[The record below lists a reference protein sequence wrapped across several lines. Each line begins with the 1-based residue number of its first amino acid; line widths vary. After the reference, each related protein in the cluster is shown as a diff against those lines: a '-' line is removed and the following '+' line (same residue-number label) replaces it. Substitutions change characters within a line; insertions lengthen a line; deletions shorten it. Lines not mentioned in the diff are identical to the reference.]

1 MLEMNLPGSRMQ
13 VRNARVEADM
23 FRARAVIG
31 FLLIVICLG
40 TLVSRYV
47 FLQVYRGTEFSETSD
62 KQRISVR
69 SVAPS
74 RGLIYDRNGVLL
86 ADNVAAFRLEI
97 VPEAVEGGRKGM
109 EHLLAELG
117 DVVAISTDDIEHF
130 RNARAK
136 KKAFESV
143 PLRLKLSEDEIARFS
158 VNRWRFPGVE
168 VVPYLTRAYPLGP
181 LFAHAIGYVGRIDLN
196 ELVKLDPN
204 LYAGATHI
212 GKTGVERWYEDE
224 LHGAPGSETVEV
236 GADGRVRR
244 KLDYVSPTPGK
255 NLYLSIDA
263 RLQRAT
269 EEALG
274 ARLGAAV
281 AIDPRNGEVL
291 ALVSEPD
298 FDGNLFVNGIAQT
311 DYAQLMQDPRKP
323 LLNRAIAGGFI
334 PGSTIKP
341 YAAAAGLELGVR
353 TPSDTVV
360 STGEYHI
367 PGQARGYRD
376 DFPAGRVD
384 LKLALAWSVNTYF
397 YSLAYEM
404 GIDRFSGFLGKF
416 GFGAKT
422 GIDVAGE
429 AVGVLPSAEWLRAT
443 RNQPWYAGYTV
454 NVGFGQGFWVVTPIQ
469 LAHALTVIAA
479 KGANR
484 PPHVLRATQAGIGAP
499 VQPVP
504 LPMPGPNVGTHAG
517 TWKAIEEG
525 MWLAVNG
532 PPPSTVSGLGKEFPY
547 AIAGKTGTA
556 ERFSRFDET
565 WTSIA
570 TSSAERHQ
578 VLFECFTPAEDPR
591 IAVVVALEAGHS
603 GASDAAPIAR
613 KILDA
618 WLKYDDDA
626 PAPRVAEATQ

>member
-1 MLEMNLPGSRMQ
+1 MTLPGARMQ
-13 VRNARVEADM
+13 LRNARADAET
-23 FRARAVIG
+23 FRTRAIVG
-31 FLLIVICLG
+31 FLVIVLCLAA
-40 TLVSRYV
+40 LVSRYV
-47 FLQVYRGTEFSETSD
+47 FLQIYRGAEFAQSSD
-62 KQRISVR
+62 QQRISVR

-74 RGLIYDRNGVLL
+74 RGLIFDRNGVLL
-86 ADNVAAFRLEI
+86 ADNIAAFRLEV
-97 VPEAVEGGRKGM
+97 VPEAVAGGPKGLDK
-109 EHLLAELG
+109 LLAELG
-117 DVVAISTDDIEHF
+117 DVVAISADDIERF
-130 RNARAK
+130 KVARAK

-143 PLRLKLSEDEIARFS
+143 PLRLKLSEDEIARFA
-158 VNRWRFPGVE
+158 VDRWRFPGVE
-168 VVPYLTRAYPLGP
+168 VVPYLTRAYPLRS
-181 LFAHAIGYVGRIDLN
+181 LFAHTVGYVGRIDMN
-196 ELVKLDPN
+196 ELVKLDAN
-204 LYAGATHI
+204 DYAGTTHI

-224 LHGAPGSETVEV
+224 LHGTPGSETVEV
-236 GADGRVRR
+236 DVGGRVR
-244 KLDYVSPTPGK
+244 KQLDRVAPISGK
-255 NLYLSIDA
+255 NLYLSIDS
-263 RLQRAT
+263 RLQRAA

-274 ARLGAAV
+274 GRLGAAV

-291 ALVSEPD
+291 AMVSEPD
-298 FDGNLFVNGIAQT
+298 FDGNLFVNGIGQA
-311 DYAQLMQDPRKP
+311 DYTQLTQDPRKP

-429 AVGVLPSAEWLRAT
+429 LPGVLPSAEWLRAT

-484 PPHVLRATQAGIGAP
+484 PPHVLRATQSGMGAP
-499 VQPVP
+499 VQPAP
-504 LPMPGPNVGTHAG
+504 LPMPGPSVGKRAD

-532 PPPSTVSGLGKEFPY
+532 PPPSTVSGLGKDFPY

-556 ERFSRFDET
+556 ERYSRYDET

-578 VLFECFTPAEDPR
+578 VLFECFTPAEEPR
-591 IAVVVALEAGHS
+591 IAVVVALEAGKS
-603 GASDAAPIAR
+603 GASDAAPVAR

-626 PAPRVAEATQ
+626 PATPARVAQQ

>member
-1 MLEMNLPGSRMQ
+1 
-13 VRNARVEADM
+13 
-23 FRARAVIG
+23 
-31 FLLIVICLG
+31 
-40 TLVSRYV
+40 
-47 FLQVYRGTEFSETSD
+47 
-62 KQRISVR
+62 
-69 SVAPS
+69 
-74 RGLIYDRNGVLL
+74 
-86 ADNVAAFRLEI
+86 
-97 VPEAVEGGRKGM
+97 
-109 EHLLAELG
+109 
-117 DVVAISTDDIEHF
+117 
-130 RNARAK
+130 
-136 KKAFESV
+136 V

-158 VNRWRFPGVE
+158 VSRWRFPGVD
-168 VVPYLTRAYPLGP
+168 VVPYLTRVYPLGT
-181 LFAHAIGYVGRIDLN
+181 LFAHTVGYVSRIDMN

-204 LYAGATHI
+204 EYASTTHI
-212 GKTGVERWYEDE
+212 GKTGIERWYESE
-224 LHGAPGSETVEV
+224 LHGSPGSETVEV
-236 GADGRVRR
+236 NADGRVMHW
-244 KLDYVSPTPGK
+244 LDRTPPTPGK

-263 RLQRAT
+263 RLQRAA

-291 ALVSEPD
+291 AMVSEPE
-298 FDGNLFVNGIAQT
+298 FDGNLFVNGISQA
-311 DYAQLMQDPRKP
+311 DYTLLTQDSRKP
-323 LLNRAIAGGFI
+323 LLNRAIAGAFI

-341 YAAAAGLELGVR
+341 YVAAAGLELGVR

-367 PGQARGYRD
+367 PGQKRGYRD

-397 YSLAYEM
+397 YSLAYEL
-404 GIDRFSGFLGKF
+404 GIDRFSGFLAKF

-422 GIDVAGE
+422 GIDIAGE
-429 AVGVLPSAEWLRAT
+429 AVGVLPSAEWLRET
-443 RNQPWYAGYTV
+443 RDQPWYAGYTV
-454 NVGFGQGFWVVTPIQ
+454 NAGFGQGFWVITPVQ
-469 LAHALTVIAA
+469 LAHALSIVAA

-484 PPHVLRATQAGIGAP
+484 PPHVLRATQSGVGAP
-499 VQPVP
+499 VQAAP
-504 LPMPGPNVGTHAG
+504 LPIPGPNVGTHAN

-532 PPPSTVSGLGKEFPY
+532 PPPSTVSGLGKDFPY

-556 ERFSRFDET
+556 ERFSRYDET

-570 TSSAERHQ
+570 TSSADRHQ

-591 IAVVVALEAGHS
+591 IAVVVALETGHS

-618 WLKYDDDA
+618 WLKYGDDT
-626 PAPRVAEATQ
+626 PAPRVAETGQ

>member
-1 MLEMNLPGSRMQ
+1 MQ
-13 VRNARVEADM
+13 IKNARAEAET
-23 FRARAVIG
+23 FSTRAIIG
-31 FLLIVICLG
+31 FLVIVLCLAA
-40 TLVSRYV
+40 LVSRFV
-47 FLQVYRGTEFSETSD
+47 FLQMFRGAEFAQTSD

-74 RGLIYDRNGVLL
+74 RGLIYDRNGMLL
-86 ADNVAAFRLEI
+86 ADNIAAFRLE
-97 VPEAVEGGRKGM
+97 VMPEAIEGGPK
-109 EHLLAELG
+109 HLDKLLASLG
-117 DVVAISTDDIEHF
+117 DVIAISDDDIERF
-130 RNARAK
+130 KSARTK
-136 KKAFESV
+136 KKAFEGV

-158 VNRWRFPGVE
+158 VNRWRFQGVE
-168 VVPYLTRAYPLGP
+168 IVPYLTRVYPLGT
-181 LFAHAIGYVGRIDLN
+181 LFAHTIGYVSRIDMN

-204 LYAGATHI
+204 EYAGTTHI
-212 GKTGVERWYEDE
+212 GKTGIERWYESE

-236 GADGRVRR
+236 NADGRVVRT
-244 KLDYVSPTPGK
+244 LDRVAPTPGK

-263 RLQRAT
+263 RLQRAA

-281 AIDPRNGEVL
+281 VIDPRNGEVL
-291 ALVSEPD
+291 AMVSEPA
-298 FDGNLFVNGIAQT
+298 FDSNLFVNGISRT
-311 DYAQLMQDPRKP
+311 DYATLTQDPRKP

-341 YAAAAGLELGVR
+341 YVAAAGLELGVR

-376 DFPAGRVD
+376 DFAAGRVD

-404 GIDRFSGFLGKF
+404 GIDRLSGFLAKF

-422 GIDVAGE
+422 GIDIAGE

-443 RNQPWYAGYTV
+443 RNQAWYAGYTV
-454 NVGFGQGFWVVTPIQ
+454 NAGFGQGFWVVTPVQ
-469 LAHALTVIAA
+469 LAHALSIVAA

-484 PPHVLRATQAGIGAP
+484 PPHVLRATQSGVGAS
-499 VQPVP
+499 VEMAP
-504 LPMPGPNVGTHAG
+504 LPMPGPNVGTHAN

-565 WTSIA
+565 WTFIA
-570 TSSAERHQ
+570 TSSADRHQ
-578 VLFECFTPAEDPR
+578 VLFESFTPAEDPR
-591 IAVVVALEAGHS
+591 VAVVVALEAGKS

-618 WLKYDDDA
+618 WLKYADDA
-626 PAPRVAEATQ
+626 PGPRVAEAAR